1 MTRCRLVGWFC
12 YRTSDRVH
20 VRAGGKVN
28 SRKRSRDGAILCW
41 TWRSRAGGA
50 IPQGICMDTGC
61 SEKCK
66 MSQEDKHRKMFQ
78 GKVKTEWLTKGALS
92 PTFPPYSYTNM
103 TRICRLIER
112 G

>member
-1 MTRCRLVGWFC
+1 VLEV
-12 YRTSDRVH
+12 
-20 VRAGGKVN
+20 
-28 SRKRSRDGAILCW
+28 
-41 TWRSRAGGA
+41 
-50 IPQGICMDTGC
+50 
-61 SEKCK
+61 EKLG
-66 MSQEDKHRKMFQ
+66 QTTV